1 MKIKLTKGTVRR
13 LNMGLQNYFKTLYEY
28 DVIYITDTFKRN
40 CFRYAL
46 NEMGYRRI
54 FTDEDFYDT
63 LDAYK
68 ELQET
73 YQTLVYHHELYKKG
87 KTPLDAFIGVCD
99 GLSADELKLL

>member
-1 MKIKLTKGTVRR
+1 MKIKLTKGAIKRI
-13 LNMGLQNYFKTLYEY
+13 NSGLQFYFKALSDY

-40 CFRYAL
+40 CFRDTL
-46 NEMGYRRI
+46 LIMGYHRI

-99 GLSADELKLL
+99 GLSVDDIG

>member
-13 LNMGLQNYFKTLYEY
+13 LNRGLRGYFKSLYEY
-28 DVIYITDTFKRN
+28 DVIYITDTFKRS
-40 CFRYAL
+40 CFSCAL

-54 FTDEDFYDT
+54 VTDEDFYDT

-99 GLSADELKLL
+99 GLSVDDIG

>member
-1 MKIKLTKGTVRR
+1 MKIKLTKNAIKD
-13 LNMGLQNYFKTLYEY
+13 LKSGLELYFRSLYYE
-28 DVIYITDTFKRN
+28 DVIQITDTFKMYY
-40 CFRYAL
+40 FDETL
-46 NEMGYRRI
+46 GIMGYDNI
-54 FTDEDFYDT
+54 TTDEDFYDT

-68 ELQET
+68 DLQET

>member
-13 LNMGLQNYFKTLYEY
+13 LNMGLLTYFKTLYEY

-46 NEMGYRRI
+46 NEMGYRKI

-68 ELQET
+68 DLQET
-73 YQTLVYHHELYKKG
+73 YQTLVYHHESYKKG

-99 GLSADELKLL
+99 GLSVDDIG